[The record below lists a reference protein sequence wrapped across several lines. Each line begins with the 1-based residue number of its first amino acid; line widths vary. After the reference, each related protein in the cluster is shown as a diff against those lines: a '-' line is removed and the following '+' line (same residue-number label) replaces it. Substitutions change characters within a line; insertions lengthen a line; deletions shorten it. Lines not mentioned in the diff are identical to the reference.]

1 MLVLKS
7 VNLVSGFHTF
17 MSSIMALV
25 LGLIGLAMIFFAIY
39 MKIKDIK
46 FKKNGIPVKLKVKE
60 VKENKYLDENN
71 HEIRNGYTVTFEFV
85 LNGIKKEETVSTT
98 KKFKVNSIKDGIYLE
113 DSKSNNLSVEGE
125 GFFVSKGATI
135 FLISFGIIILFLVS
149 YMIFDFSVKILLTV
163 ILTYF
168 GLLLGVIY
176 FFPILFP
183 QKKKSITTKKDM
195 IEKIYYKNANNN
207 EYSTAS
213 NSLVRYVPKPQFKN
227 SNKKHNNKPS
237 FANIMFLSIF
247 IIIGALLTCF
257 GIVGTYNTI
266 KVKLTCPTTIGKIEE
281 IYKYTQNS
289 DDEVIESTGII
300 YKYSIHEKEY
310 KLDYK
315 TGSSYEFNTHKVG
328 DKEKIYYQKDNPEN
342 AIAKSALGKTIVPL
356 VIGVLFIYIALYIYV
371 DDKRKQKLYEM
382 YILKGGK

>member
-46 FKKNGIPVKLKVKE
+46 FKENGIPVKLKVKE

-135 FLISFGIIILFLVS
+135 FLISFGIVILFLVS

-207 EYSTAS
+207 EYSTVS

-227 SNKKHNNKPS
+227 ANKKHNNKPS

-247 IIIGALLTCF
+247 IIIGGLLTCF

-289 DDEVIESTGII
+289 DDGVIESTGII

-356 VIGVLFIYIALYIYV
+356 VIGVLFIYIALYVYV

>member
-1 MLVLKS
+1 
-7 VNLVSGFHTF
+7 

-46 FKKNGIPVKLKVKE
+46 FKGNGIPVKLKVKE

-85 LNGIKKEETVSTT
+85 LNGIKKEETISTT

-113 DSKSNNLSVEGE
+113 NIKSNNLSVEGE
-125 GFFVSKGATI
+125 GFFLSKGVTI

-163 ILTYF
+163 IITYI

-195 IEKIYYKNANNN
+195 IEKIYYKNSNNN
-207 EYSTAS
+207 EYSTVS

-227 SNKKHNNKPS
+227 ANKKHNNKPS

-247 IIIGALLTCF
+247 IIIGVLLTCF

-266 KVKLTCPTTIGKIEE
+266 KVKLICPSTIGKIEE

-289 DDEVIESTGII
+289 DDGVIESTGII

-315 TGSSYEFNTHKVG
+315 TGSSYEFNTYKVG

-356 VIGVLFIYIALYIYV
+356 VIGVLFIYIALYVYV

-382 YILKGGK
+382 YILKGGN

>member
-195 IEKIYYKNANNN
+195 IEKTYYKNANNN
-207 EYSTAS
+207 EYSTVS
-213 NSLVRYVPKPQFKN
+213 NSLVRYVPKSQFKN
-227 SNKKHNNKPS
+227 ANKKHNNKPS

-247 IIIGALLTCF
+247 IIIGGLLTCF

-289 DDEVIESTGII
+289 DDGVIESTGII

-328 DKEKIYYQKDNPEN
+328 DKEKIYYQKNNPEN

-356 VIGVLFIYIALYIYV
+356 VIGVLFIYIALYVYV

>member
-60 VKENKYLDENN
+60 VKENKYLAENN
-71 HEIRNGYTVTFEFV
+71 HEIRNGYTVIFEFV

-125 GFFVSKGATI
+125 GFFISKGATI

-195 IEKIYYKNANNN
+195 IEKTYYKNANNN
-207 EYSTAS
+207 EYSTVS

-227 SNKKHNNKPS
+227 ANKKHNNKPS

-247 IIIGALLTCF
+247 IIIGGLLTCF

-289 DDEVIESTGII
+289 DDGVIESTGII

-356 VIGVLFIYIALYIYV
+356 VIGVLFIYIALYVYV
-371 DDKRKQKLYEM
+371 DAKRKQKLYEM

>member
-135 FLISFGIIILFLVS
+135 FLISFGIVILFLVS

-183 QKKKSITTKKDM
+183 QKKKSITTKNDM

-207 EYSTAS
+207 EYSTVS

-227 SNKKHNNKPS
+227 ANKKHNNKPS

-247 IIIGALLTCF
+247 IIIGGLLTCF

-289 DDEVIESTGII
+289 DDGVIESTGII

-356 VIGVLFIYIALYIYV
+356 VIGVLFIYIALYVYV